1 MRVLHVVSS
10 AYRATFEEQDDTVL
24 WFTQV
29 LRGAGADLALLLQG
43 SAVNYSV
50 LEQDASGLGF
60 GAWRQ
65 AQPPNI
71 AGALVTLLNGGV
83 AVYAVEEDLAD
94 RGIGEE
100 LRIKGVACISKA
112 KLGELCDTFDQVWQ
126 W

>member
-1 MRVLHVVSS
+1 MRVLHVVNT

-43 SAVNYSV
+43 SAVNYAV
-50 LEQDASGLGF
+50 VGQDPSGLAF

-65 AQPPNI
+65 GQPPNI
-71 AGALVTLLNGGV
+71 AGAIVALLNGGV

-100 LRIKGVACISKA
+100 LRVKGVACLSKG
-112 KLGELCDTFDQVWQ
+112 KLGELCETFDQVWQ